1 MNDLNGRIVP
11 DTSTANPPTYNTWQA
26 ADKDTLMN
34 AVLMFEEANKKLNKE
49 NIALR
54 ADMAKLEAENAELR
68 EKCMTRF
75 ARIKNAANADD
86 MAQML
91 HKFYMI
97 GYGDA
102 LYYKETGKND
112 PTYNNVSDLSHYLQE
127 IGKI

>member
-11 DTSTANPPTYNTWQA
+11 DTSTANPPAYNTWKG
-26 ADKDTLMN
+26 ADRETLMN

-75 ARIKNAANADD
+75 ERIQKASPEQMAATIAFIYDIGYTDGREDADD
-86 MAQML
+86 DHHWL
-91 HKFYMI
+91 
-97 GYGDA
+97 
-102 LYYKETGKND
+102 EW
-112 PTYNNVSDLSHYLQE
+112 LQE
-127 IGKI
+127 IGTI